1 MSTSVSSATEQ
12 AVSEQAVS
20 EQRKPAPSRR
30 EQRASAQRFID
41 NLKGMAHPNSSRIF
55 IEGSRPDIR
64 VGLREITLAD
74 TLVGGSKENPQFE
87 ANEPVPV
94 YDTSGAYGDEHAVI
108 DVRLGLPRLRQ
119 GWVLERGDTEELYG
133 LSSAFTQERLADEGL
148 DHLRF
153 DNLPKPR
160 RAKPGRRVT
169 QLHYARQGLVTP
181 EMEFIAIRENMGR
194 ERVRSELL
202 LRQHP
207 GQGFGARLPE
217 NITPEFVRDEVA
229 AGRAIIPNNVNHPET
244 EPMIIGR
251 NFLVK
256 INANIGNSAVS
267 SSIEE
272 EVEKLVWSTR
282 WGADTVM
289 DLSTGRNIHET
300 REWILRNSP
309 VPIGTVPIYQALE
322 KTNGIA
328 EDLTWELFRD
338 TLLEQAEQG
347 VDYFTIHA
355 GVLLRYVPMTAK
367 RLTGIVSRGGSIMAK
382 WCLSHH
388 KENFLYQ
395 HFREICELC
404 AAYDVALSLGDGLRP
419 GSVYDANDEAQ
430 FAELHTLGELT
441 KIAWEYDVQVMI
453 EGPGH
458 VPMHM
463 IERNMTEQLEHCHEA
478 PFYTLGPLTT
488 DIAPGYDHFT
498 SGIGA
503 AMIGWYGCAMLCYV
517 TPKEHLGLP
526 NKEDVKQGL
535 ITYKIAAHAADLA
548 KGHPGAQ
555 IRDNAMSK
563 ARFEFRWEDQFNLAL
578 DPETARA
585 YHDETL
591 PQESGKVAHFCSMC
605 GPKFCSMKIT
615 QDVRDYAASL
625 EAVEVKLVGMD
636 GQQERV
642 VAQVESGM
650 ARMAETFKETG
661 GEIYHQAAAL
671 KQAAG
676 EEIGRAHV

>member
-1 MSTSVSSATEQ
+1 MSTSVSDTTKS
-12 AVSEQAVS
+12 
-20 EQRKPAPSRR
+20 SRR
-30 EQRASAQRFID
+30 EQRSSAQAFID
-41 NLKGMAHPNSSRIF
+41 SLKGMAHPNSRRIF
-55 IEGSRPDIR
+55 IEGSRADIR
-64 VGLREITLAD
+64 VPLREIQLAD
-74 TLVGGSKENPQFE
+74 TFVGGTKEDPKFE
-87 ANEPVPV
+87 PNEPIPV
-94 YDTSGAYGDEHAVI
+94 YDTSGRYGEEGVAI
-108 DVRLGLPRLRQ
+108 DVRRGLPRLREN
-119 GWVLERGDTEELYG
+119 WVLERDDTDELPG
-133 LSSAFTQERLADEGL
+133 LSSTFTQERLADEGL

-153 DNLPKPR
+153 EHLPKPR

-169 QLHYARQGLVTP
+169 QLHYARAGIVTP

-202 LRQHP
+202 RTQHP
-207 GQGFGARLPE
+207 GRDFGARLPQ

-229 AGRAIIPNNVNHPET
+229 AGRAIIPSNINHPEA

-256 INANIGNSAVS
+256 INANIGNSAVT

-289 DLSTGRNIHET
+289 DLSTGRYIHET

-328 EDLTWELFRD
+328 EELTWELFRD

-355 GVLLRYVPMTAK
+355 GVLLRFVPMTAK

-395 HFREICELC
+395 HFREICEIC

-430 FAELHTLGELT
+430 FAELRTLGELT

-503 AMIGWYGCAMLCYV
+503 ALIGWYGCAMLCYV

-578 DPETARA
+578 DPDTARA

-615 QDVRDYAASL
+615 QDVRDYAAKL
-625 EAVEVKLVGMD
+625 EAVEIKLVGMD
-636 GQQERV
+636 GQQEQV

-661 GEIYHQAAAL
+661 GEIYHQAAL

-676 EEIGRAHV
+676 EEA